1 MAKQQSVPP
10 ANTQGQGGRTATTPA
25 RGLKTAP
32 VRTEGGKRESIFSE
46 GRGEFIF
53 GRQHFILFGVG
64 LLLVLLGLAAMTGGA
79 QPDPNTW
86 DESIIYSPMR
96 ITVAPIM
103 ILAGFVV
110 VILGIFKKS

>member
-1 MAKQQSVPP
+1 MAKQQSARPLNAP
-10 ANTQGQGGRTATTPA
+10 AQGQKA
-25 RGLKTAP
+25 AP
-32 VRTEGGKRESIFSE
+32 VRPAEVKRESIFSE
-46 GRGEFIF
+46 GKGDFIF
-53 GRQHFILFGVG
+53 GRQHFIYFGVG